1 MVTAKNFKNRGNY
14 DELLF
19 SLLLAASMAWLPA
32 AQAQQPLSSQPRKA
46 SKNMEG
52 SNEYLEFEKNKTTL
66 QKMISFPNDKIKA
79 INLLAIESHT
89 VDDLRFDK
97 TDFAYYKQKNNPVGW
112 KVSHG
117 GSEVRGWFHIENE
130 KINNIFDAIKNL
142 SVSPRNNEYYVWLG
156 AMIEIEY
163 FNRKPIYII
172 IGEEGSFTQQYSVA
186 EIDGVSDKPMR
197 ITIPLKDVRD
207 LFYSIDNTH
216 ILFSYYDKEN

>member
-1 MVTAKNFKNRGNY
+1 MNKFI
-14 DELLF
+14 L
-19 SLLLAASMAWLPA
+19 SLLLTANMAWLPA
-32 AQAQQPLSSQPRKA
+32 AQAQQSLSSQPQKA
-46 SKNMEG
+46 RKNMEI
-52 SNEYLEFEKNKTTL
+52 SNEDLEFEKKKTTI
-66 QKMISFPNDKIKA
+66 QQMISFPNDKIKA

-89 VDDLRFDK
+89 VEDLRFDK
-97 TDFAYYKQKNNPVGW
+97 KYFVYYKQKNNPVGW

-117 GSEVRGWFHIENE
+117 GSEVRGWFHIEDE
-130 KINNIFDAIKNL
+130 KINDVFSAIKKL
-142 SVSPRNNEYYVWLG
+142 SVSPRSNEYYVWLG

-172 IGEEGSFTQQYSVA
+172 IGEEGSFTQKYSVA

-216 ILFSYYDKEN
+216 ILFSYYNKES

>member
-1 MVTAKNFKNRGNY
+1 MNKFI
-14 DELLF
+14 L
-19 SLLLAASMAWLPA
+19 SLLLTANMAWLPA
-32 AQAQQPLSSQPRKA
+32 AQAQQPLSSQPQKA
-46 SKNMEG
+46 SKNIEV
-52 SNEYLEFEKNKTTL
+52 SNEDLEFEKNKTTL
-66 QKMISFPNDKIKA
+66 QQMISFPNDKIKA

-89 VDDLRFDK
+89 VEDLRFDK
-97 TDFAYYKQKNNPVGW
+97 KDFVYYKQKNNPVGW

-117 GSEVRGWFHIENE
+117 GSEVRGWFHIEDE
-130 KINNIFDAIKNL
+130 KINDVFSAIKKL
-142 SVSPRNNEYYVWLG
+142 SVSPRSNEYYVWLG

-172 IGEEGSFTQQYSVA
+172 IGEEGSFTQKYSVA

-216 ILFSYYDKEN
+216 ILFSYL